1 MPLPREDFMV
11 FISHATTEDGVLV
24 ERIAEALDRI
34 HIRAYVFERYP
45 VGGRKKFEEIELMIK
60 ACPYFLVVLTEA
72 GIASQWVNQEI
83 GYAVGVGRNPIPVI
97 EVDSSTGERIESRGF
112 LELND
117 PINYD
122 RNDEVQLMADIIYTF
137 HNLLL
142 TKGKWKDSIYVRCKC
157 GEEFDAE
164 LNFDK
169 NWDLWIERPI
179 EELPEWQ
186 MWSQPP
192 TWLSPQR
199 QSPIVITCTC
209 DNCQRE
215 VRVSFPDCH
224 LLPQQ

>member
-34 HIRAYVFERYP
+34 HVRAYVFERYP
-45 VGGRKKFEEIELMIK
+45 VGGRNKFKVIKRMIEE
-60 ACPYFLVVLTEA
+60 CPYFLVVLSEA

-83 GYAVGVGRNPIPVI
+83 GYAVGVGKNPIPVI
-97 EVDSSTGERIESRGF
+97 EVDSTTGKRIASSGF
-112 LELND
+112 VELND

-122 RNDEVQLMADIIYTF
+122 RNDEVQLMADIVYTF

-142 TKGKWKDSIYVRCKC
+142 PKGKWKDSIYVRCKC
-157 GEEFDAE
+157 GNEFDAPLNIDECWE
-164 LNFDK
+164 LWNK
-169 NWDLWIERPI
+169 RPI
-179 EELPEWQ
+179 EEAPEWQ
-186 MWSQPP
+186 MWHQPR
-192 TWLSPQR
+192 TWLSPPG
-199 QSPIVITCTC
+199 QSPIVISCTC